1 MRKSKVFSVDM
12 KANDEKRWKT
22 PVRLTLA
29 LSAPRFS
36 SSSPGRNG
44 SGYFC
49 GSARSLFDS
58 NDFLF
63 DSTNFLFASKNFLFD
78 SNNPSVAKPWTL
90 ADWEA
95 RFAEIMSKCKKNA
108 LAVGQVHS
116 FYYLCK
122 RVPVDKAAM
131 TQMAP

>member
-1 MRKSKVFSVDM
+1 MENARPPDACSVSTHGFLRPLPAETALIVF
-12 KANDEKRWKT
+12 
-22 PVRLTLA
+22 P
-29 LSAPRFS
+29 
-36 SSSPGRNG
+36 
-44 SGYFC
+44 

-63 DSTNFLFASKNFLFD
+63 ASNKNLFASKNFLFA

-90 ADWEA
+90 VDWED

-122 RVPVDKAAM
+122 RVSVSKAAM
-131 TQMAP
+131 AQMAP

>member
-1 MRKSKVFSVDM
+1 M

-63 DSTNFLFASKNFLFD
+63 ASNKNLFASKNFLFA
-78 SNNPSVAKPWTL
+78 SNNPSVPKPWAL
-90 ADWEA
+90 ADADGTELLPAAPFNVYVYATIHESLPFA
-95 RFAEIMSKCKKNA
+95 RVS
-108 LAVGQVHS
+108 
-116 FYYLCK
+116 
-122 RVPVDKAAM
+122 
-131 TQMAP
+131 

>member
-1 MRKSKVFSVDM
+1 MENARPPDACPGSTHGFLRPLPAETALIVF
-12 KANDEKRWKT
+12 
-22 PVRLTLA
+22 P
-29 LSAPRFS
+29 
-36 SSSPGRNG
+36 
-44 SGYFC
+44 

-58 NDFLF
+58 NGFLF
-63 DSTNFLFASKNFLFD
+63 DSNKNLFASKNFLFA
-78 SNNPSVAKPWTL
+78 SNNPSVAKPWPL
-90 ADWEA
+90 AYWKA
-95 RFAEIMSKCKKNA
+95 CFVEIMLKCKKSA